1 MSRMYRLTSL
11 GTSMIFSIN
20 SSRKTFPVWAG
31 RLVIGNNNELKNDDM
46 YEFDDIIKNGLKGEL
61 YYF

>member
-1 MSRMYRLTSL
+1 
-11 GTSMIFSIN
+11 MIFSIN

-31 RLVIGNNNELKNDDM
+31 RLAIGNNNELKNDDM
-46 YEFDDIIKNGLKGEL
+46 YEFDDIIKNELKGEL

>member
-1 MSRMYRLTSL
+1 MSLMYRLTSL

-31 RLVIGNNNELKNDDM
+31 RLVIENNNELKMMICLNLI
-46 YEFDDIIKNGLKGEL
+46 DIIKNGLKGE
-61 YYF
+61 

>member
-1 MSRMYRLTSL
+1 MSLMYRLTSL

-31 RLVIGNNNELKNDDM
+31 RLVIGNNNELKMMICLNLI
-46 YEFDDIIKNGLKGEL
+46 DIIKNGLKGE
-61 YYF
+61 